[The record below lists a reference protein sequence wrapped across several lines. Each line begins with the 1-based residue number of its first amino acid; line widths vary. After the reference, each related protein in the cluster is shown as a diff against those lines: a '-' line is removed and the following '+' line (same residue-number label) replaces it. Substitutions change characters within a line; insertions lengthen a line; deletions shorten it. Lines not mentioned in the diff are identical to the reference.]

1 MVPLIRFYIFA
12 FRQVRE
18 MKRENEIFIVFI
30 SICFA
35 FLCLGAFLKP
45 QEEYSVTERRKLA
58 QFPKLSKEVVFA
70 GDFMKEFESY
80 GLDQF
85 PFRDRFRSLKA
96 WTSLKK
102 DENGIYMAK
111 NHIVSMEYPLKEQ
124 SLLYAS
130 KKFRNIYDNYLK
142 QKGCKVYLSV
152 IPDKNY
158 FYAKKEGYLSLDY
171 ERIVSVMQEENSYM
185 NYIDIFKELSGEDYY
200 KTDTHWRQER
210 LVPVKEKLLK
220 EMGVEVLAEYEVESI
235 QQPFYGVLY
244 GQAALAV
251 EPDNINYLTNE
262 RIEKYKVWDGENSRE
277 IPVYDL
283 EKTTGKDPYEMFLGG
298 PLSLI
303 TIENEQCEN
312 QRQLIV
318 FRDSFGSSIAPLLA
332 EGYSKTTLI
341 DIRYLQ
347 SNLLGQFVEFEN
359 ADVLFLYSTLVLN
372 NSETLK

>member
-1 MVPLIRFYIFA
+1 
-12 FRQVRE
+12 

-30 SICFA
+30 SICYA

-58 QFPKLSKEVVFA
+58 QFPRLSKEVVFA

-158 FYAKKEGYLSLDY
+158 FFAKKEGYLSLDY

-185 NYIDIFKELSGEDYY
+185 NYIDIFKEHSGEDYY

-318 FRDSFGSSIAPLLA
+318 FRDSYGSSIAPLLA

-347 SNLLGQFVEFEN
+347 SNHLGQFVEFED